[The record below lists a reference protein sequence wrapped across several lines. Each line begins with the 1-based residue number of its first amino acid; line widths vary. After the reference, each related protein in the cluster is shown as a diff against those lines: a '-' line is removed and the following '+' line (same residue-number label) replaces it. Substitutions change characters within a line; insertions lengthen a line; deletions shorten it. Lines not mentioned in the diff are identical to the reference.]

1 MRVVEVSSPE
11 AALVSFALRQ
21 LTFGFVSSGLELQAG
36 GEALVVP
43 RLLTQPRVGL
53 KGVAEVGV
61 DHGAARVRG
70 ETGRAGPG
78 QEVPG
83 VTAEGAVHLVG
94 RAACGGRQAC
104 FETVLPHSGVWHVS
118 KEVWLVEAQNGLEG
132 VKVAWRPMVV
142 SEVSLVEVKDSWKV
156 KVVSS
161 CEHCDRLGSFCS
173 GVVVSG

>member
-43 RLLTQPRVGL
+43 RRLTQPRVGL
-53 KGVAEVGV
+53 KGVAEIGV